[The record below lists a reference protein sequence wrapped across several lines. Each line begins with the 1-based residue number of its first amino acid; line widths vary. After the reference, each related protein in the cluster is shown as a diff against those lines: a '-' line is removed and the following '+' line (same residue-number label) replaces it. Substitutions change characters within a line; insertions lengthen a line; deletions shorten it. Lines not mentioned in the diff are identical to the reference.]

1 MATTSCIFRFKRC
14 PFTVAEH
21 LYIPSSS
28 NQTSFKVADLSKV
41 GSEDEEDGEKEAGR
55 RPGEGLKRDP
65 GFSFS
70 QTGLKGI
77 KPGENTHGSVT
88 ADPTEAYTLA
98 LSLDG

>member
-1 MATTSCIFRFKRC
+1 M
-14 PFTVAEH
+14 
-21 LYIPSSS
+21 
-28 NQTSFKVADLSKV
+28 ADLSKV
-41 GSEDEEDGEKEAGR
+41 GLEDEEDGEKEAGR

-88 ADPTEAYTLA
+88 ADPTAAYTLV
-98 LSLDG
+98 LSLDGWMIPVRESARWDFKSIKKKKKNERVVQLLRSYL